1 MPYSR
6 AVYRAGDNHIH
17 EAWKTSDTTGW
28 HPADLSAL
36 GKIGVAVAGNPFGY
50 VSPWDNTAR
59 VIWRRGHDGHIWELF
74 LQPEGTW
81 KGSDLSAQAGVNVAA
96 DGDPFGYVTPW
107 DNTARVIWRRG
118 HDGHIWE
125 LFLQPGGT
133 WKGSDLSAQTSAL
146 TAVSDPIA
154 YSSKD
159 RCSVVYRGK
168 QDPGDSA
175 E

>member
-36 GKIGVAVAGNPFGY
+36 GKIGVAAAGNPFGY
-50 VSPWDNTAR
+50 VS
-59 VIWRRGHDGHIWELF
+59 
-74 LQPEGTW
+74 
-81 KGSDLSAQAGVNVAA
+81 
-96 DGDPFGYVTPW
+96 PW